1 MTGLLKLQKALPQ
14 RLKSLGLSEAW
25 LQQQIAAD
33 PSLLGLGEL
42 TVFQREKTQPTG
54 GRIDFIM
61 SDAPNETRYEIEI
74 MLGATDPSHIIRTIE
89 YWDMERQRAPTIE
102 HRAVLVAEEITS
114 RFFNVIRLLNRAVPL
129 IAIQLSAFQFGDEVV
144 LQFVRVLDTYEFGG
158 DEEESEGGPTELV
171 DRAYWEK
178 KARPEALATIDA
190 IVALVSSAGIEPKV
204 TYNRTHIALGTSG
217 YNFAWFHP
225 RKIATHCPVRF
236 KTGPEQ
242 RPALMTKLEE
252 AGLEA
257 ENKGQASIQMFLK
270 PEQVAEHQALLK
282 EVIKIAEQWSH
293 R

>member
-1 MTGLLKLQKALPQ
+1 MTGLLKLRKAIPQ
-14 RLKSLGLSEAW
+14 RLRSLGLSETW
-25 LQQQIAAD
+25 LQHQIAAD

-61 SDAPNETRYEIEI
+61 SDALNETRYEIEI

-89 YWDMERQRAPTIE
+89 YWDMERQRSPLVE

-158 DEEESEGGPTELV
+158 EEEEESGPTETT
-171 DRAYWEK
+171 DRSYWEK
-178 KARPEALATIDA
+178 RARPEALATIDA
-190 IVALVSSAGIEPKV
+190 IVALISGAGREPKI
-204 TYNRTHIALGTSG
+204 TYNRTHIAVGTSG
-217 YNFAWFHP
+217 YIFAWFFP
-225 RKIATHCPVRF
+225 RKVATHCPVRL
-236 KTGPEQ
+236 KVGSEQ

-257 ENKGQASIQMFLK
+257 ENRGQASIAMFLK
-270 PEQVAEHQALLK
+270 PEQVKEYSGLLG
-282 EVIKIAEQWSH
+282 EVLRAAEQWSF

>member
-1 MTGLLKLQKALPQ
+1 MSNLLRLRKAAPQ
-14 RLKSLGLSEAW
+14 RLRSLGLSELW
-25 LQQQIAAD
+25 LQQQIATD

-42 TVFQREKTQPTG
+42 TVFQREKTQPSG

-74 MLGATDPSHIIRTIE
+74 MLGATDPSHIVRTIE

-102 HRAVLVAEEITS
+102 HRAVIVAEEITS

-129 IAIQLSAFQFGDEVV
+129 VAIQLSAFQFGDEVV
-144 LQFVRVLDTYEFGG
+144 LQFIRVLDTYEFGG
-158 DEEESEGGPTELV
+158 DGEDEAAGPTELT
-171 DRAYWEK
+171 DRTYWDRR
-178 KARPEALATIDA
+178 ARPEALATVDG
-190 IVALVSSAGIEPKV
+190 IVALVAGTGVEPKV
-204 TYNRTHIALGTSG
+204 TYNRTHIAVGTSG
-217 YNFAWFHP
+217 YIFANIFP
-225 RKIATHCPVRF
+225 RKIATHCAVRF
-236 KTGPEQ
+236 KVGPEQ

-270 PEQVAEHQALLK
+270 PDQVKEHQVLLSEILRVAEN
-282 EVIKIAEQWSH
+282 WSH

>member
-1 MTGLLKLQKALPQ
+1 MLKLRRANPQ
-14 RLKSLGLSEAW
+14 RLRSLGLSEAW

-33 PSLLGLGEL
+33 PSLLGLGDL

-61 SDAPNETRYEIEI
+61 SDALNETRYEIEI

-102 HRAVLVAEEITS
+102 HRAVIVAEAITS

-129 IAIQLSAFQFGDEVV
+129 IAIQLSAFQLGDEVV
-144 LQFVRVLDTYEFGG
+144 LQFIRVLDTYEFGG
-158 DEEESEGGPTELV
+158 EEEEEGGATELA
-171 DRAYWEK
+171 DRPYWEK
-178 KARPEALATIDA
+178 RTPPEALAAVDA
-190 IVALVSSAGIEPKV
+190 IVALIASGGGEPKI
-204 TYNRTHIALGTSG
+204 TYNRTHIVVGTSG
-217 YNFAWFHP
+217 YYFGWFFP

-236 KTGPEQ
+236 KVGPDQ
-242 RPALMTKLEE
+242 RAALVTKLEE

-257 ENKGQASIQMFLK
+257 ENKGQGSIQMFLK
-270 PEQVAEHQALLK
+270 PEQIKQNSGPIG
-282 EVIKIAEQWSH
+282 EVLRAAEQWSH

>member
-1 MTGLLKLQKALPQ
+1 MTNLLKMRKALPQ
-14 RLKSLGLSEAW
+14 RLKSLGLGEVW
-25 LQQQIAAD
+25 LQQQIATD

-54 GRIDFIM
+54 GRVDFIM
-61 SDAPNETRYEIEI
+61 SDALNETRYEIEI

-89 YWDMERQRAPTIE
+89 YWDMERQRSPMVE
-102 HRAVLVAEEITS
+102 HRAVIVAEEITS

-144 LQFVRVLDTYEFGG
+144 LQFIRVLDTYEFGG
-158 DEEESEGGPTELV
+158 EEEESESGPAELT
-171 DRAYWEK
+171 DRVYWDRR
-178 KARPEALATIDA
+178 ARPEALATIDA
-190 IVALVSSAGIEPKV
+190 IVSLIADAGVEPKV

-217 YNFAWFHP
+217 YNFAWFYP
-225 RKIATHCPVRF
+225 RKIATHCPVRL
-236 KTGPEQ
+236 KIGSEQ

-270 PEQVAEHQALLK
+270 PEQVEEHRDLLNEVLRVAEH
-282 EVIKIAEQWSH
+282 WSH

>member
-1 MTGLLKLQKALPQ
+1 MSGLLKLRKANPQ
-14 RLKSLGLSEAW
+14 RLRSLGLGEVW

-33 PSLLGLGEL
+33 PSLLGLGDL

-61 SDAPNETRYEIEI
+61 SDALNETRYEIEM

-89 YWDMERQRAPTIE
+89 YWDMERQRSPLIE
-102 HRAVLVAEEITS
+102 HRAVIVAEEITS

-144 LQFVRVLDTYEFGG
+144 LQFIRVLDTYEFGG
-158 DEEESEGGPTELV
+158 DEEEDSSPAELT
-171 DRAYWEK
+171 DRSYWDK
-178 KARPEALATIDA
+178 RTRPEALAAVDA
-190 IVALVSSAGIEPKV
+190 IVSLIASESKEPKV
-204 TYNRTHIALGTSG
+204 TYNRTHIAVGTSG
-217 YNFAWFHP
+217 YYFGWFFP

-236 KTGPEQ
+236 KVGPDQ
-242 RPALMTKLEE
+242 RATLITKLEE

-257 ENKGQASIQMFLK
+257 ESKGQGSIQMFLK
-270 PEQVAEHQALLK
+270 PEQ
-282 EVIKIAEQWSH
+282 IKQHPGPISDVLRAAEQWSH

>member
-1 MTGLLKLQKALPQ
+1 MPKLRKANPQ
-14 RLKSLGLSEAW
+14 RLRSLGLSEAW

-33 PSLLGLGEL
+33 PSLLGLGDL

-61 SDAPNETRYEIEI
+61 SDALNETRYEIEI

-102 HRAVLVAEEITS
+102 HRAVIVAEEITS

-144 LQFVRVLDTYEFGG
+144 LQFIGVLDTYEFGG
-158 DEEESEGGPTELV
+158 DEEEESGATELA
-171 DRAYWEK
+171 DRPYWEK
-178 KARPEALATIDA
+178 RTQPESLAAVDA
-190 IVALVSSAGIEPKV
+190 IVALIASGGSEPRI
-204 TYNRTHIALGTSG
+204 TYNRTHIAVGTSG
-217 YNFAWFHP
+217 YYFGWFFP
-225 RKIATHCPVRF
+225 RKIAAHCPVRF
-236 KTGPEQ
+236 KVGPDQ
-242 RPALMTKLEE
+242 RAALVARLEE

-257 ENKGQASIQMFLK
+257 ENKGQGSIQMFLK
-270 PEQVAEHQALLK
+270 PDQIKQNAGPIG
-282 EVIKIAEQWSH
+282 EVLRVAEQWSH

>member
-1 MTGLLKLQKALPQ
+1 MGSLPKLKKANPQ
-14 RLKSLGLSEAW
+14 RLRSLGLSEPW

-33 PSLLGLGEL
+33 PSLLGLGDL
-42 TVFQREKTQPTG
+42 TVFQREKTQPSG

-61 SDAPNETRYEIEI
+61 SDALNETRYEIEI

-102 HRAVLVAEEITS
+102 HRAVIVAEEITS

-144 LQFVRVLDTYEFGG
+144 LQFIRVLDTYEFGG
-158 DEEESEGGPTELV
+158 NEEEESGPTELA
-171 DRAYWEK
+171 DRPYWERRT
-178 KARPEALATIDA
+178 RPEALAAVDA
-190 IVALVSSAGIEPKV
+190 IVSLIASEGKEPKV
-204 TYNRTHIALGTSG
+204 TYNRTHIAVGTSG
-217 YNFAWFHP
+217 YNFGWFFP

-236 KTGPEQ
+236 KVEPDQ
-242 RPALMTKLEE
+242 RAALVTKLEE

-257 ENKGQASIQMFLK
+257 ENKGQGSIQMLLK
-270 PEQVAEHQALLK
+270 PEQIEQHPGPIG
-282 EVIKIAEQWSH
+282 EVLGAAEQWSH

>member
-1 MTGLLKLQKALPQ
+1 MSNSLKLRKAAPQ
-14 RLKSLGLSEAW
+14 RLRSLGLNEAW

-42 TVFQREKTQPTG
+42 TVFQREKIQPTG

-89 YWDMERQRAPTIE
+89 YWDMERQRAPIIE
-102 HRAVLVAEEITS
+102 HRAVIVAEEITS
-114 RFFNVIRLLNRAVPL
+114 RFYNVIRLLNRAVPL

-158 DEEESEGGPTELV
+158 EEEEESGPAELV

-178 KARPEALATIDA
+178 RTRPEALATIDA
-190 IVALVSSAGIEPKV
+190 IVALISGIGSEPKV
-204 TYNRTHIALGTSG
+204 TYNRTHVVVGTSG
-217 YNFAWFHP
+217 YNFCWFFP

-236 KTGPEQ
+236 KVSPE
-242 RPALMTKLEE
+242 RRAALMTKLEE

-257 ENKGQASIQMFLK
+257 ENRGQTAIQIFLK
-270 PEQVAEHQALLK
+270 PEQIKQHSDILVELLRS
-282 EVIKIAEQWSH
+282 AEQWSH

>member
-1 MTGLLKLQKALPQ
+1 MSGLLNLKKANPQ
-14 RLKSLGLSEAW
+14 RLRSLGLSESW
-25 LQQQIAAD
+25 LQKQIAAD
-33 PSLLGLGEL
+33 PSLLGLGDL

-61 SDAPNETRYEIEI
+61 SDALNETRYEIEI

-102 HRAVLVAEEITS
+102 HRAVIVAEEITS

-144 LQFVRVLDTYEFGG
+144 LQFIRVLDTYEFGG
-158 DEEESEGGPTELV
+158 EEEEENGPTELA
-171 DRAYWEK
+171 DRPYWEK
-178 KARPEALATIDA
+178 RARPEALAVVDA
-190 IVALVSSAGIEPKV
+190 VAALISGGGNEPKV

-217 YNFAWFHP
+217 YYFAWFYP

-236 KTGPEQ
+236 KVGPDQ
-242 RPALMTKLEE
+242 RPAIMTKLEE

-257 ENKGQASIQMFLK
+257 ENRGQGSIQLFLK
-270 PEQVAEHQALLK
+270 PEQIKHHAGLLG
-282 EVIKIAEQWSH
+282 EVVRAAEQWSF

>member
-1 MTGLLKLQKALPQ
+1 MSGLLKLRKATPQ
-14 RLKSLGLSEAW
+14 RLRSLGLSEIW

-102 HRAVLVAEEITS
+102 HRAVIVAEEITS

-129 IAIQLSAFQFGDEVV
+129 IAIQLSAFHFGDEVV
-144 LQFVRVLDTYEFGG
+144 LQFIRVLDTYEFGG
-158 DEEESEGGPTELV
+158 EEEEESGSAELT

-178 KARPEALATIDA
+178 RSRPEALAAVDA
-190 IVALVSSAGIEPKV
+190 IVSLIADGGSEPKV
-204 TYNRTHIALGTSG
+204 TYNRTHIAVGTSG
-217 YNFAWFHP
+217 YYFCWFFP

-236 KTGPEQ
+236 KVGPEQ
-242 RPALMTKLEE
+242 RPVLMTKLEE

-257 ENKGQASIQMFLK
+257 ENRGQASIQMFLK
-270 PEQVAEHQALLK
+270 PEQIKQHHNLLG
-282 EVIKIAEQWSH
+282 ELLRLAEQWSH

>member
-1 MTGLLKLQKALPQ
+1 MSGPLKLKKANPQ
-14 RLKSLGLSEAW
+14 RLRSLGLSEAW

-33 PSLLGLGEL
+33 PTLLGLGDL

-61 SDAPNETRYEIEI
+61 SDALNETRYEIEI

-102 HRAVLVAEEITS
+102 HRAVIVAEEITS

-158 DEEESEGGPTELV
+158 DEEEESGATEQT
-171 DRAYWEK
+171 DRPYWEK
-178 KARPEALATIDA
+178 RTPAEALSAVDA
-190 IVALVSSAGIEPKV
+190 IVSLIAAGGSEPKV
-204 TYNRTHIALGTSG
+204 TYNRTHIAVGTSG
-217 YNFAWFHP
+217 YYFGWFFP

-236 KTGPEQ
+236 KVGPDQ
-242 RPALMTKLEE
+242 RAALVTKLEE

-257 ENKGQASIQMFLK
+257 ENKGQSSIQMFLK
-270 PEQVAEHQALLK
+270 PEQVKQNPGPIGELLK
-282 EVIKIAEQWSH
+282 AAEQWSH

>member
-1 MTGLLKLQKALPQ
+1 MSGGLRLKKANPQ
-14 RLKSLGLSEAW
+14 RLRSLGLSEVW

-61 SDAPNETRYEIEI
+61 SDALNETRYEIEI

-89 YWDMERQRAPTIE
+89 YWDMERQRSPTVE
-102 HRAVLVAEEITS
+102 HRAVIVAEEITS

-129 IAIQLSAFQFGDEVV
+129 IAIQLSAFQFGDEVI
-144 LQFVRVLDTYEFGG
+144 LQFIRVLDTYEFGG
-158 DEEESEGGPTELV
+158 DEEEESGPTELA
-171 DRAYWEK
+171 DRTYWEK
-178 KARPEALATIDA
+178 RSKPQALAVVDA
-190 IVALVSSAGIEPKV
+190 IVALISSAGKEPKV
-204 TYNRTHIALGTSG
+204 TYNRTHIAAGTSG
-217 YNFAWFHP
+217 YNFCWFYP

-236 KTGPEQ
+236 KVGTEQ
-242 RPALMTKLEE
+242 RVALMARLEE

-257 ENKGQASIQMFLK
+257 ENKGQVSIQMFLK
-270 PEQVAEHQALLK
+270 PEQIKQHSGLLD
-282 EVIKIAEQWSH
+282 EIVRAAEQWSF